1 MVFVFLNTIK
11 VTIMEKELYRYN
23 PWWEK
28 NTTLWN
34 NLLDR
39 TESFDAILP
48 NISNKQVVFL
58 TGLRRIGKTSLMK
71 LCIKHL
77 INKEKINPLHILYVS
92 MDDFLFIGKSIID
105 IVESFK
111 TIHKIKNEEQVYL
124 FLDEITFVN
133 EYELQLKNLYDKG
146 NSKMFASSSSASL
159 LRKQKGYLTGR
170 SITFEVLPLSFEMYL
185 QFKNIVVT
193 KADEHLLE
201 TYFKD
206 YLLTG
211 GIPEYVLTND
221 AVYINELMD
230 NMIYKDIAAVNG
242 IRQTQQLKEYFLLLM
257 ERSGKTMSINK
268 VAKILGISTET
279 SKRYFDM
286 FCDTFIVSPVTRF
299 GKLNEQLVSPK
310 KIYCCD
316 TGIRTFY
323 TGERDWGAL
332 FENYAFLRLKHMNLS
347 YIYENTIE
355 LDFISQ
361 NKVLME
367 CKFHDEALSEKQQL
381 LFDNFKATEKYIVR
395 NYNDIEMIRAK
406 HSPIHSSTHQ

>member
-1 MVFVFLNTIK
+1 
-11 VTIMEKELYRYN
+11 MEKELYRYN
-23 PWWEK
+23 PWWEN
-28 NTTLWN
+28 NTTLLD
-34 NLLDR
+34 NLLNR
-39 TESFDAILP
+39 TESFDFILP
-48 NISNKQVVFL
+48 NIANKQVIFL

-71 LCIKHL
+71 LCIKYL
-77 INKEKINPLHILYVS
+77 INEKKINPLHILYVS
-92 MDDFLFIGKSIID
+92 MDDFLFIRKSIID
-105 IVESFK
+105 IFESFK
-111 TIHKIKNEEQVYL
+111 IIHKIKNEEKVYL
-124 FLDEITFVN
+124 FLDEITFVD

-146 NSKMFASSSSASL
+146 NSKIFASSSSASL
-159 LRKQKGYLTGR
+159 LQKQKGYLTGR
-170 SITFEVLPLSFEMYL
+170 SITLEVLPLSFEMYL
-185 QFKNIVVT
+185 QFKNIVIT
-193 KADEHLLE
+193 KADEHLQE

-230 NMIYKDIAAVNG
+230 NIIYKDIAAVNG
-242 IRQTQQLKEYFLLLM
+242 IRQIKQLKDYFLLLM

-268 VAKILGISTET
+268 VAKVLGISTET

-316 TGIRTFY
+316 TGIRTYY

-332 FENYAFLRLKHMNLS
+332 FENYAYLRLKHLNLS
-347 YIYENTIE
+347 YVYENTTE

-361 NKVLME
+361 NKILME
-367 CKFHDEALSEKQQL
+367 CKFHNEALSEKQQL
-381 LFDNFKATEKYIVR
+381 LFDNFKASEKYIVR
-395 NYNDIEMIRAK
+395 DYNDIEMIRAK
-406 HSPIHSSTHQ
+406 HNHRSITGL

>member
-1 MVFVFLNTIK
+1 
-11 VTIMEKELYRYN
+11 
-23 PWWEK
+23 
-28 NTTLWN
+28 
-34 NLLDR
+34 
-39 TESFDAILP
+39 
-48 NISNKQVVFL
+48 
-58 TGLRRIGKTSLMK
+58 
-71 LCIKHL
+71 
-77 INKEKINPLHILYVS
+77 
-92 MDDFLFIGKSIID
+92 
-105 IVESFK
+105 
-111 TIHKIKNEEQVYL
+111 
-124 FLDEITFVN
+124 
-133 EYELQLKNLYDKG
+133 
-146 NSKMFASSSSASL
+146 
-159 LRKQKGYLTGR
+159 
-170 SITFEVLPLSFEMYL
+170 
-185 QFKNIVVT
+185 IVVS
-193 KADEHLLE
+193 KSDEHLLE

-230 NMIYKDIAAVNG
+230 NIIYKDIAAING

-268 VAKILGISTET
+268 VAKVLGISTET

-332 FENYAFLRLKHMNLS
+332 FENYAFLRLKHMSLS

-367 CKFHDEALSEKQQL
+367 CKFHNEMLSEKQQL

-406 HSPIHSSTHQ
+406 HSSITSSTH

>member
-1 MVFVFLNTIK
+1 MVFVFLRIIN
-11 VTIMEKELYRYN
+11 VAIMEKELYRYN
-23 PWWEK
+23 PWWEN
-28 NTTLWN
+28 NTAIWS

-77 INKEKINPLHILYVS
+77 INEKKINPLQILYVS
-92 MDDFLFIGKSIID
+92 MDDFLFIGKSIIE

-124 FLDEITFVN
+124 FLDEITFVD

-146 NSKMFASSSSASL
+146 NSKIFASSSSASL
-159 LRKQKGYLTGR
+159 LKKQKGYLTGR
-170 SITFEVLPLSFEMYL
+170 SITLEVLPLSFEMYL
-185 QFKNIVVT
+185 QFKNIVVS

-230 NMIYKDIAAVNG
+230 NIIYKDIAAING

-268 VAKILGISTET
+268 VAKVLGISTET

-332 FENYAFLRLKHMNLS
+332 FENYAFLRLKHMSLS

-367 CKFHDEALSEKQQL
+367 CKFHNEMLSEKQQL

-406 HSPIHSSTHQ
+406 HSSITSSTN

>member
-1 MVFVFLNTIK
+1 MVFVFLNLIR

-39 TESFDAILP
+39 TESFEAILP

-77 INKEKINPLHILYVS
+77 IKNEKIDPLHILYVS
-92 MDDFLFIGKSIID
+92 MDDFLFIGKSIVE

-146 NSKMFASSSSASL
+146 NSKIFASSSSASL
-159 LRKQKGYLTGR
+159 LKKQKGYLTGR

-185 QFKNIVVT
+185 QFKNIVVS
-193 KADEHLLE
+193 KSDEHLLE

-230 NMIYKDIAAVNG
+230 NIIYKDIAAING

-268 VAKILGISTET
+268 VAKVLGISTET

-332 FENYAFLRLKHMNLS
+332 FENYAFLRLKHMSLS

-367 CKFHDEALSEKQQL
+367 CKFHNEMLSEKQQL

-406 HSPIHSSTHQ
+406 HSSITSSTN

>member
-1 MVFVFLNTIK
+1 MVFVFLRIIN
-11 VTIMEKELYRYN
+11 VAIMEKELYRYN
-23 PWWEK
+23 PWWEN
-28 NTTLWN
+28 NTPLWS

-77 INKEKINPLHILYVS
+77 INEKKINPLQILYVS
-92 MDDFLFIGKSIID
+92 MDDFLFIGKSIIE
-105 IVESFK
+105 IVESYK

-124 FLDEITFVN
+124 LLDEITFVD

-146 NSKMFASSSSASL
+146 NSKIFASSSSASL
-159 LRKQKGYLTGR
+159 LKKQKGYLTGR
-170 SITFEVLPLSFEMYL
+170 SITLEVLPLSFEMYL
-185 QFKNIVVT
+185 QFKNIVVS
-193 KADEHLLE
+193 KSDEHLLE

-230 NMIYKDIAAVNG
+230 NIIYKDIAAING

-268 VAKILGISTET
+268 VAKVLGISTET

-323 TGERDWGAL
+323 TGERDWGDL
-332 FENYAFLRLKHMNLS
+332 FENYAFLRLKHMSLS

-367 CKFHDEALSEKQQL
+367 CKFHNEMLSEKQQL

-406 HSPIHSSTHQ
+406 HSSITSSTN

>member
-1 MVFVFLNTIK
+1 MVFVFLRIIN
-11 VTIMEKELYRYN
+11 VAIMEKELYRYN
-23 PWWEK
+23 PWWEN
-28 NTTLWN
+28 NTVLWS

-77 INKEKINPLHILYVS
+77 INEKKINPLQILYVS
-92 MDDFLFIGKSIID
+92 MDDFLFIGKSIVE

-146 NSKMFASSSSASL
+146 NSKIFASSSSASL
-159 LRKQKGYLTGR
+159 LKKQKGYLTGR
-170 SITFEVLPLSFEMYL
+170 SITLEMLPLSFEMYL
-185 QFKNIVVT
+185 QFKNIVVS
-193 KADEHLLE
+193 KSDEHLLE

-230 NMIYKDIAAVNG
+230 NIIYKDIAAING

-268 VAKILGISTET
+268 VAKVLGISTET

-332 FENYAFLRLKHMNLS
+332 FENYAFLRLKHMSLS

-367 CKFHDEALSEKQQL
+367 CKFHNEMLSEKQQL

-406 HSPIHSSTHQ
+406 HSSITSSTH